1 MAAVMCVGGTIFLVI
16 VLVPAIRRPEFA
28 AVALALIRFTAL
40 RFRWVGWFCFGV
52 FVFTGIVNLAVRG
65 IGWQEVQQAVFW
77 RGSFGSTL
85 AIKLILVAA
94 ILAISG
100 FHDFFLGPR
109 ASEAWEANPAS
120 AETLRLRRQAV
131 KLGRLN
137 LLLALT
143 AIVHHAGA
151 RRAIVS
157 IEVNSKHEIRSS
169 KQYQKLQIRCFT
181 QLDPTLV

>member
-1 MAAVMCVGGTIFLVI
+1 MHLLYLISVWLHIMAAVIWVGGTIFLVI

-28 AVALALIRFTAL
+28 GVASGLIRFTAL

-52 FVFTGIVNLAVRG
+52 FVFTGIVNLVARG
-65 IGWQEVQQAVFW
+65 IGWQHLQQAVFW

-85 AIKLILVAA
+85 VVKLIIVAA
-94 ILAISG
+94 VLTISG
-100 FHDFFLGPR
+100 FHNIFLGPR
-109 ASEAWEANPAS
+109 AAAAWEVDPAS

-143 AIVHHAGA
+143 AIVLG
-151 RRAIVS
+151 
-157 IEVNSKHEIRSS
+157 NM
-169 KQYQKLQIRCFT
+169 
-181 QLDPTLV
+181 LVRGTPW

>member
-1 MAAVMCVGGTIFLVI
+1 MHVLYLISVWLHIMAAVVWVGGTIFLVI
-16 VLVPAIRRPEFA
+16 VLVPAIRRREFA
-28 AVALALIRFTAL
+28 GAAPGLIRFTAL
-40 RFRWVGWFCFGV
+40 RFRWVGWFCFAV
-52 FVFTGIVNLAVRG
+52 FVVTGIVNLVARG
-65 IGWQEVQQAVFW
+65 IGWQELQQAVFW

-109 ASEAWEANPAS
+109 ASDAWESNPAS

-143 AIVHHAGA
+143 VMILG
-151 RRAIVS
+151 IM
-157 IEVNSKHEIRSS
+157 
-169 KQYQKLQIRCFT
+169 
-181 QLDPTLV
+181 LVRGTPW